1 MPNPKTERET
11 VTFVA
16 PTGLRPVSR
25 SPSPRISE
33 ASVSKTSAQPDVL
46 ASLQASLPGIE
57 ARLAKLEVLL
67 EQRLKNPPDV
77 FESAKFIADTVSST
91 LQERFKSLE
100 RRVDA
105 AIARGSNGASSPFF
119 PNDHEVKEDSSIQPK
134 ALRDVSVGS
143 GTCGIS
149 AAPIRKPGTGFLTRR
164 SASLLEEDTVPRL
177 RRISKEATGKDWF
190 LRRGF
195 VVNFRRLMELQKVF
209 AIIHELIKSTAIAAL
224 TLVLASDVWQLGYSV
239 MFVVILFMIYGFHA
253 AHYDTM
259 DISDYQNLVELL
271 EDDNGVCGGR
281 NVDNPNRLLKA
292 LSLKRPGRRRRA
304 LFINVLF
311 GLLCSGMWS
320 MVIYS
325 WTMELQES
333 GIWQIGGEFY
343 ATLLLV
349 GTLML
354 IFHSIFEWLYWRE
367 TQCVMPYWNRARKV
381 PWDPVVHG
389 IPHRFRWLGLPS
401 MWFTSSE
408 SYADLSLWIHHAKGH
423 EFGRKA
429 NKVFPEEMALFSL
442 YARNACQLRR
452 SLRHAK
458 LYNVHK
464 ASFLTR
470 GDDAKSK
477 CQRLQSLPTGSEPE
491 ELQIDF
497 MFYDILSKEYLQ
509 PEEDYTDTQIHV
521 LQHAPPTWPE
531 GDRGATLL
539 QQYQWKLHQASI

>member
-1 MPNPKTERET
+1 MEVDRSNMAMADEDGVPDVGAMMDDATVDDRPHDLELARQYEEFTARRSNELLIESNNLEVFMSRLAATEPYASGMPIEDVRIDELYAQHAPHHPLPRHNVFEERFWMDHLLDGRARYHFREIQT
-11 VTFVA
+11 YNERDDSVTFTFA
-16 PTGLRPVSR
+16 SQTGLHAFR
-25 SPSPRISE
+25 
-33 ASVSKTSAQPDVL
+33 
-46 ASLQASLPGIE
+46 
-57 ARLAKLEVLL
+57 
-67 EQRLKNPPDV
+67 
-77 FESAKFIADTVSST
+77 
-91 LQERFKSLE
+91 
-100 RRVDA
+100 
-105 AIARGSNGASSPFF
+105 
-119 PNDHEVKEDSSIQPK
+119 
-134 ALRDVSVGS
+134 
-143 GTCGIS
+143 
-149 AAPIRKPGTGFLTRR
+149 TRR
-164 SASLLEEDTVPRL
+164 IYL
-177 RRISKEATGKDWF
+177 R
-190 LRRGF
+190 
-195 VVNFRRLMELQKVF
+195 
-209 AIIHELIKSTAIAAL
+209 
-224 TLVLASDVWQLGYSV
+224 
-239 MFVVILFMIYGFHA
+239 
-253 AHYDTM
+253 
-259 DISDYQNLVELL
+259 
-271 EDDNGVCGGR
+271 
-281 NVDNPNRLLKA
+281 
-292 LSLKRPGRRRRA
+292 
-304 LFINVLF
+304 
-311 GLLCSGMWS
+311 S